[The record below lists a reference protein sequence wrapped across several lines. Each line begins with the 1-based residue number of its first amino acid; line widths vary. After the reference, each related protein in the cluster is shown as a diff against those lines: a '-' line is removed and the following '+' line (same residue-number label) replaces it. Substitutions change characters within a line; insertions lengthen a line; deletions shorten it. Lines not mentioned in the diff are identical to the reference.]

1 MGETVLKVL
10 AETFQTV
17 WGGMVPYGGLWLD
30 IHEYNKHSS
39 CPLQT
44 GGGYCCY
51 LTFKW
56 LASTASFAPAL
67 AVHRAAAVD
76 DLAGDIAG
84 EVAGEEDGHVGDILR
99 GASAAERNLLHPGV
113 THFL

>member
-1 MGETVLKVL
+1 MGTDFSTL
-10 AETFQTV
+10 AETFKTV
-17 WGGMVPYGGLWLD
+17 WGAWYLMEGYGL
-30 IHEYNKHSS
+30 IFMNIINT
-39 CPLQT
+39 PPQT

-51 LTFKW
+51 LIFKW
-56 LASTASFAPAL
+56 LASTASFAPPAL